1 MCWQGDAFVTWWI
14 QVECQGSVLFH
25 SQTLMHVSTRDW
37 EQDCTT
43 SQTELYRAIAV
54 KGPAESNLLSR
65 GRGGGSGGEWGD
77 VCFSC
82 LGGRGYLSPSPYTT
96 ILCTTSPLQVPPTPA
111 QSPCPFPAPSPSSPW
126 AHTLI
131 QFTGSHAASLE
142 VLKAK
147 RSLEVV
153 KVLRECASVERVCK
167 C

>member
-1 MCWQGDAFVTWWI
+1 MCVSLVWG
-14 QVECQGSVLFH
+14 VEGTFH
-25 SQTLMHVSTRDW
+25 PHLTLQYSA
-37 EQDCTT
+37 
-43 SQTELYRAIAV
+43 L
-54 KGPAESNLLSR
+54 
-65 GRGGGSGGEWGD
+65 
-77 VCFSC
+77 
-82 LGGRGYLSPSPYTT
+82 
-96 ILCTTSPLQVPPTPA
+96 PLHFKFPPTPA